1 MKSITISRFKARC
14 LALMAE
20 VQEKGE
26 PLLVTKHGRP
36 LVHVVPAR
44 DGKGKGWIG
53 CMQGTGRIVGDV
65 VEPVSPQEEWD
76 IHRKS

>member
-1 MKSITISRFKARC
+1 MKTISVSRFKSRC

-26 PLLVTKHGRP
+26 PLLVTKRGQP
-36 LVHVVPAR
+36 LVRVVPAR

-53 CMQGTGRIVGDV
+53 CMEGTARIASDI
-65 VEPVSPQEEWD
+65 VEPVAPQEEWD
-76 IHRKS
+76 ILKQ

>member
-1 MKSITISRFKARC
+1 VKTITISRFKARC

-26 PLLVTKHGRP
+26 PLLVTKRGRP

-53 CMQGTGRIVGDV
+53 CMEGTARIVGDLI
-65 VEPVSPQEEWD
+65 EPVAPAEDWD
-76 IHRKS
+76 ISKQ